1 MRNAGFQLVADLH
14 DKDSAL
20 ELCDLVFPLLRGA
33 VRIHIFELLRGDEED
48 IFRKDFLNIIILDG
62 HVFLCFFQSLVH
74 FLNHLFQSVHV
85 AVFFGDDFLPVPLV
99 HIDGMDVVCLL
110 IPADGVHIGIKTLA
124 VGKTVFFQSVP
135 FPFCKRMDDLGIFAL
150 YAADIEAYR
159 ALHAVQVIVQT
170 RGRLNEK
177 GSGHT
182 QKVQPLGEG
191 ALEEIFDGLD
201 GNLGIVKIQI
211 GMVIFRING
220 FAHKNPSFVFFSKA
234 KRQQMSILCRFEPL
248 QYMLAYQEKGVN
260 WKFQKIRAVFGKG
273 SAIIKILSFAWE
285 NEKMKRKH
293 SLKLVIVSL
302 AFLCW
307 LIPILLM
314 VAVMG
319 YYVLS
324 KQDDEQLERL
334 AEQMAA
340 SSRICQERL
349 DGAIANSRRISYD
362 KTVQQ
367 KYEQYQRG
375 ELSYAALYSEV
386 QYYLSVEYSRKKEA
400 AFALIMMNGKEKDES
415 FNVVN
420 SSAGGSYQGILE
432 FWEQDAELVKECAAK
447 LDTAI
452 GFVRNQGRLK
462 YQFDHIY
469 EEELALEDAR
479 IMALQ
484 SHINP
489 HFMNNTLEII
499 NWEARLAGNDKVSE
513 MISSLGTLL
522 DAALDRKKQ
531 PEVPLKEELTYV
543 KAYLFIMKERFGK
556 RLEVTLEIPEE
567 LYQEKVPRL
576 ILQPVIENAIAHG
589 VQVQGTGK
597 VRITGKNM

>member
-1 MRNAGFQLVADLH
+1 
-14 DKDSAL
+14 
-20 ELCDLVFPLLRGA
+20 
-33 VRIHIFELLRGDEED
+33 
-48 IFRKDFLNIIILDG
+48 
-62 HVFLCFFQSLVH
+62 
-74 FLNHLFQSVHV
+74 
-85 AVFFGDDFLPVPLV
+85 
-99 HIDGMDVVCLL
+99 
-110 IPADGVHIGIKTLA
+110 
-124 VGKTVFFQSVP
+124 
-135 FPFCKRMDDLGIFAL
+135 
-150 YAADIEAYR
+150 
-159 ALHAVQVIVQT
+159 
-170 RGRLNEK
+170 
-177 GSGHT
+177 
-182 QKVQPLGEG
+182 
-191 ALEEIFDGLD
+191 
-201 GNLGIVKIQI
+201 
-211 GMVIFRING
+211 
-220 FAHKNPSFVFFSKA
+220 
-234 KRQQMSILCRFEPL
+234 
-248 QYMLAYQEKGVN
+248 
-260 WKFQKIRAVFGKG
+260 
-273 SAIIKILSFAWE
+273 
-285 NEKMKRKH
+285 MKRKH

-334 AEQMAA
+334 AGQMAA

>member
-1 MRNAGFQLVADLH
+1 
-14 DKDSAL
+14 
-20 ELCDLVFPLLRGA
+20 
-33 VRIHIFELLRGDEED
+33 
-48 IFRKDFLNIIILDG
+48 
-62 HVFLCFFQSLVH
+62 
-74 FLNHLFQSVHV
+74 
-85 AVFFGDDFLPVPLV
+85 
-99 HIDGMDVVCLL
+99 
-110 IPADGVHIGIKTLA
+110 
-124 VGKTVFFQSVP
+124 
-135 FPFCKRMDDLGIFAL
+135 
-150 YAADIEAYR
+150 
-159 ALHAVQVIVQT
+159 
-170 RGRLNEK
+170 
-177 GSGHT
+177 
-182 QKVQPLGEG
+182 
-191 ALEEIFDGLD
+191 
-201 GNLGIVKIQI
+201 
-211 GMVIFRING
+211 
-220 FAHKNPSFVFFSKA
+220 
-234 KRQQMSILCRFEPL
+234 
-248 QYMLAYQEKGVN
+248 
-260 WKFQKIRAVFGKG
+260 
-273 SAIIKILSFAWE
+273 
-285 NEKMKRKH
+285 MKRKH

-324 KQDDEQLERL
+324 KHDDEQLERL

-452 GFVRNQGRLK
+452 GFVQNQGRLK

-469 EEELALEDAR
+469 EEELALKDAR
-479 IMALQ
+479 IMALPVPYQ
-484 SHINP
+484 SPFHEQYAGDHQLGGPSGRKRQGFGDDPFLRNP
-489 HFMNNTLEII
+489 SGCG
-499 NWEARLAGNDKVSE
+499 AGSE
-513 MISSLGTLL
+513 KTAGG
-522 DAALDRKKQ
+522 AA
-531 PEVPLKEELTYV
+531 
-543 KAYLFIMKERFGK
+543 
-556 RLEVTLEIPEE
+556 
-567 LYQEKVPRL
+567 
-576 ILQPVIENAIAHG
+576 
-589 VQVQGTGK
+589 
-597 VRITGKNM
+597 

>member
-1 MRNAGFQLVADLH
+1 
-14 DKDSAL
+14 
-20 ELCDLVFPLLRGA
+20 
-33 VRIHIFELLRGDEED
+33 
-48 IFRKDFLNIIILDG
+48 
-62 HVFLCFFQSLVH
+62 
-74 FLNHLFQSVHV
+74 
-85 AVFFGDDFLPVPLV
+85 
-99 HIDGMDVVCLL
+99 
-110 IPADGVHIGIKTLA
+110 
-124 VGKTVFFQSVP
+124 
-135 FPFCKRMDDLGIFAL
+135 
-150 YAADIEAYR
+150 
-159 ALHAVQVIVQT
+159 
-170 RGRLNEK
+170 
-177 GSGHT
+177 
-182 QKVQPLGEG
+182 
-191 ALEEIFDGLD
+191 
-201 GNLGIVKIQI
+201 
-211 GMVIFRING
+211 
-220 FAHKNPSFVFFSKA
+220 
-234 KRQQMSILCRFEPL
+234 
-248 QYMLAYQEKGVN
+248 
-260 WKFQKIRAVFGKG
+260 
-273 SAIIKILSFAWE
+273 
-285 NEKMKRKH
+285 MKKKH

-420 SSAGGSYQGILE
+420 SSAGGSYQGILD

-452 GFVRNQGRLK
+452 GFVQNQGRLYLVRNMMNSRFKSWGVIVLCLNKDYCFETLLSGQENVGLSVDLSGENVLSQGINGKLPELTWDSTGRYQVEKGKIYLTFRIKSSDYTLKTLMIHSREELPVPLYGYEYVVIGMLACLLPLCLLMFVVFRRQVNQPIRTLMESAGEIEKGNLGYQISEEAANREFQYLKEAFNQMSGRLK

-469 EEELALEDAR
+469 EEELALKDAR

-513 MISSLGTLL
+513 MIGSLGTLL

-597 VRITGKNM
+597 VRITGKKEQDFLILAVHNDGTMTEEDKARIERLLKPDYNTSRESSGNLGIANVNQRLRILYGEESGLSIFRRNDGVQAEIKILIR

>member
-1 MRNAGFQLVADLH
+1 
-14 DKDSAL
+14 
-20 ELCDLVFPLLRGA
+20 
-33 VRIHIFELLRGDEED
+33 
-48 IFRKDFLNIIILDG
+48 
-62 HVFLCFFQSLVH
+62 
-74 FLNHLFQSVHV
+74 
-85 AVFFGDDFLPVPLV
+85 
-99 HIDGMDVVCLL
+99 
-110 IPADGVHIGIKTLA
+110 
-124 VGKTVFFQSVP
+124 
-135 FPFCKRMDDLGIFAL
+135 
-150 YAADIEAYR
+150 
-159 ALHAVQVIVQT
+159 
-170 RGRLNEK
+170 
-177 GSGHT
+177 
-182 QKVQPLGEG
+182 
-191 ALEEIFDGLD
+191 
-201 GNLGIVKIQI
+201 
-211 GMVIFRING
+211 
-220 FAHKNPSFVFFSKA
+220 
-234 KRQQMSILCRFEPL
+234 
-248 QYMLAYQEKGVN
+248 
-260 WKFQKIRAVFGKG
+260 
-273 SAIIKILSFAWE
+273 
-285 NEKMKRKH
+285 MKRKH

-375 ELSYAALYSEV
+375 ELSY
-386 QYYLSVEYSRKKEA
+386 
-400 AFALIMMNGKEKDES
+400 
-415 FNVVN
+415 
-420 SSAGGSYQGILE
+420 
-432 FWEQDAELVKECAAK
+432 
-447 LDTAI
+447 TAI
-452 GFVRNQGRLK
+452 GFVQNQGRLK

-469 EEELALEDAR
+469 EEELDLKDAR

-576 ILQPVIENAIAHG
+576 IPQPVIENAIAHG

>member
-1 MRNAGFQLVADLH
+1 
-14 DKDSAL
+14 
-20 ELCDLVFPLLRGA
+20 
-33 VRIHIFELLRGDEED
+33 
-48 IFRKDFLNIIILDG
+48 
-62 HVFLCFFQSLVH
+62 
-74 FLNHLFQSVHV
+74 
-85 AVFFGDDFLPVPLV
+85 
-99 HIDGMDVVCLL
+99 
-110 IPADGVHIGIKTLA
+110 
-124 VGKTVFFQSVP
+124 
-135 FPFCKRMDDLGIFAL
+135 
-150 YAADIEAYR
+150 
-159 ALHAVQVIVQT
+159 
-170 RGRLNEK
+170 
-177 GSGHT
+177 
-182 QKVQPLGEG
+182 
-191 ALEEIFDGLD
+191 
-201 GNLGIVKIQI
+201 
-211 GMVIFRING
+211 
-220 FAHKNPSFVFFSKA
+220 
-234 KRQQMSILCRFEPL
+234 
-248 QYMLAYQEKGVN
+248 
-260 WKFQKIRAVFGKG
+260 
-273 SAIIKILSFAWE
+273 
-285 NEKMKRKH
+285 MKRKH

-420 SSAGGSYQGILE
+420 SSAGGSYQGILD

-452 GFVRNQGRLK
+452 GFVQNQGRLYLVRNMMNSRFKSWGVIVLCLNKDYCFETLLSGQENVGLSVDLSGENVLSQGISGKLPELTWDSTGRYQVEKGKIYLTFRIKSSDYTLKTLMIHSREELPVPLYGYEYVVIGMLACLLPLCLLMFVVFRRQVNQPIRTLMESAGEIEKGNLGYQISEEAANREFQYLKEAFNQMSGRLK

-469 EEELALEDAR
+469 EEELALELT
-479 IMALQ
+479 I
-484 SHINP
+484 
-489 HFMNNTLEII
+489 
-499 NWEARLAGNDKVSE
+499 
-513 MISSLGTLL
+513 
-522 DAALDRKKQ
+522 Q
-531 PEVPLKEELTYV
+531 PEDWKGTVQWSTSDQYV
-543 KAYLFIMKERFGK
+543 AWVDQAGK
-556 RLEVTLEIPEE
+556 ITCMGGGQCTITAAV
-567 LYQEKVPRL
+567 
-576 ILQPVIENAIAHG
+576 G
-589 VQVQGTGK
+589 DVQVTCRVLCHGAQADRTKVDTWIAEQTKSDEDEKNEPTQEGNTDDSAKEPLTLNISDMTLMRPGDAYNLVADGGGGHYTWTSGNPSVADVNDGGVVTAVGNGTTT
-597 VRITGKNM
+597 ITCTGENGETATCRVHVTYG

>member
-1 MRNAGFQLVADLH
+1 
-14 DKDSAL
+14 
-20 ELCDLVFPLLRGA
+20 
-33 VRIHIFELLRGDEED
+33 
-48 IFRKDFLNIIILDG
+48 
-62 HVFLCFFQSLVH
+62 
-74 FLNHLFQSVHV
+74 
-85 AVFFGDDFLPVPLV
+85 
-99 HIDGMDVVCLL
+99 
-110 IPADGVHIGIKTLA
+110 
-124 VGKTVFFQSVP
+124 
-135 FPFCKRMDDLGIFAL
+135 
-150 YAADIEAYR
+150 
-159 ALHAVQVIVQT
+159 
-170 RGRLNEK
+170 
-177 GSGHT
+177 
-182 QKVQPLGEG
+182 
-191 ALEEIFDGLD
+191 
-201 GNLGIVKIQI
+201 
-211 GMVIFRING
+211 
-220 FAHKNPSFVFFSKA
+220 
-234 KRQQMSILCRFEPL
+234 
-248 QYMLAYQEKGVN
+248 
-260 WKFQKIRAVFGKG
+260 
-273 SAIIKILSFAWE
+273 
-285 NEKMKRKH
+285 MKRKH

-452 GFVRNQGRLK
+452 GFVQNQGRLYLVRNMMNSRFK
-462 YQFDHIY
+462 SWGVIVLCLNKDYCFETLLSGQENIGLSVDLSGENVLSQGISGKLPELTWDPTGRYQVEKGKIY
-469 EEELALEDAR
+469 LTFRIKSSDYTLKTLMIHSREELPVPLYGYEYVVIGMLACLLPLCLLMFVVFRRQVNQPIRTLMESAGEIEKGNLGYQISEEAAYMEGCTAIKIFFKV
-479 IMALQ
+479 IMPLTKPSFATVGIFSFIWSYNDLFTQ
-484 SHINP
+484 QFFLRNKEQYAI
-489 HFMNNTLEII
+489 TRLLLEISSREGTNYGLMAAVVSLI
-499 NWEARLAGNDKVSE
+499 VVPMLIVYACLQKYIIKGMTAG
-513 MISSLGTLL
+513 
-522 DAALDRKKQ
+522 ALK
-531 PEVPLKEELTYV
+531 
-543 KAYLFIMKERFGK
+543 G
-556 RLEVTLEIPEE
+556 
-567 LYQEKVPRL
+567 
-576 ILQPVIENAIAHG
+576 
-589 VQVQGTGK
+589 
-597 VRITGKNM
+597 

>member
-1 MRNAGFQLVADLH
+1 
-14 DKDSAL
+14 
-20 ELCDLVFPLLRGA
+20 
-33 VRIHIFELLRGDEED
+33 
-48 IFRKDFLNIIILDG
+48 
-62 HVFLCFFQSLVH
+62 
-74 FLNHLFQSVHV
+74 
-85 AVFFGDDFLPVPLV
+85 
-99 HIDGMDVVCLL
+99 
-110 IPADGVHIGIKTLA
+110 
-124 VGKTVFFQSVP
+124 
-135 FPFCKRMDDLGIFAL
+135 
-150 YAADIEAYR
+150 
-159 ALHAVQVIVQT
+159 
-170 RGRLNEK
+170 
-177 GSGHT
+177 
-182 QKVQPLGEG
+182 
-191 ALEEIFDGLD
+191 
-201 GNLGIVKIQI
+201 
-211 GMVIFRING
+211 
-220 FAHKNPSFVFFSKA
+220 
-234 KRQQMSILCRFEPL
+234 
-248 QYMLAYQEKGVN
+248 
-260 WKFQKIRAVFGKG
+260 
-273 SAIIKILSFAWE
+273 
-285 NEKMKRKH
+285 MKRKH

-452 GFVRNQGRLK
+452 GFVQNQGRLK

-469 EEELALEDAR
+469 EEELALKDAR

-513 MISSLGTLL
+513 MISSLGILL

-597 VRITGKNM
+597 VRITGKKEQDFLILAVHNDGTMTEEDEARIERLLKPDYNTSRESSGNLGIANVNQRLRILYGEESGLSIFEKNDGVQAEIKILIR

>member
-1 MRNAGFQLVADLH
+1 
-14 DKDSAL
+14 
-20 ELCDLVFPLLRGA
+20 
-33 VRIHIFELLRGDEED
+33 
-48 IFRKDFLNIIILDG
+48 
-62 HVFLCFFQSLVH
+62 
-74 FLNHLFQSVHV
+74 
-85 AVFFGDDFLPVPLV
+85 
-99 HIDGMDVVCLL
+99 
-110 IPADGVHIGIKTLA
+110 
-124 VGKTVFFQSVP
+124 
-135 FPFCKRMDDLGIFAL
+135 
-150 YAADIEAYR
+150 
-159 ALHAVQVIVQT
+159 
-170 RGRLNEK
+170 
-177 GSGHT
+177 
-182 QKVQPLGEG
+182 
-191 ALEEIFDGLD
+191 
-201 GNLGIVKIQI
+201 
-211 GMVIFRING
+211 
-220 FAHKNPSFVFFSKA
+220 
-234 KRQQMSILCRFEPL
+234 
-248 QYMLAYQEKGVN
+248 
-260 WKFQKIRAVFGKG
+260 
-273 SAIIKILSFAWE
+273 
-285 NEKMKRKH
+285 MKKKH

-420 SSAGGSYQGILE
+420 SSAGGSYQGILD

-452 GFVRNQGRLK
+452 GFVQNQGRLYLVRNMMNSRFKSWGVIVLCLNKDYCFETLLSGQENVGLSVDLSGENVPSQGISGKLPELTWDSTGRYQVEKGKIYLTFRIKSSDYTLKTLMIHSREELPVPLYGYEYVVIGMLACLLPLCLLMFVVFRRQVNQPIRTLMESAGEIEKGNLGYQISEEAANREFQYLKEAFNQMSGRLK

-469 EEELALEDAR
+469 EEELALKDAR

-556 RLEVTLEIPEE
+556 RLEVTLKIPEE
-567 LYQEKVPRL
+567 LYQKKVPRL

>member
-1 MRNAGFQLVADLH
+1 M
-14 DKDSAL
+14 
-20 ELCDLVFPLLRGA
+20 P
-33 VRIHIFELLRGDEED
+33 RIS
-48 IFRKDFLNIIILDG
+48 K
-62 HVFLCFFQSLVH
+62 
-74 FLNHLFQSVHV
+74 
-85 AVFFGDDFLPVPLV
+85 
-99 HIDGMDVVCLL
+99 
-110 IPADGVHIGIKTLA
+110 
-124 VGKTVFFQSVP
+124 
-135 FPFCKRMDDLGIFAL
+135 
-150 YAADIEAYR
+150 AYR

-234 KRQQMSILCRFEPL
+234 KRQQTCILCRFEPL

-260 WKFQKIRAVFGKG
+260 WKFQKMRAVFGKG

-285 NEKMKRKH
+285 NEKMKKKH

-415 FNVVN
+415 FIVSNAVQYMQEHFREKITLPEVAEKIYVSQWHLSKLLNRYMGKNFSEVLN
-420 SSAGGSYQGILE
+420 SIRIEKAKELMKDPSLRLADIAEMVGFLDVAHFSRVFKKLTGVSAGEY
-432 FWEQDAELVKECAAK
+432 
-447 LDTAI
+447 
-452 GFVRNQGRLK
+452 RN
-462 YQFDHIY
+462 
-469 EEELALEDAR
+469 
-479 IMALQ
+479 
-484 SHINP
+484 
-489 HFMNNTLEII
+489 
-499 NWEARLAGNDKVSE
+499 
-513 MISSLGTLL
+513 
-522 DAALDRKKQ
+522 
-531 PEVPLKEELTYV
+531 
-543 KAYLFIMKERFGK
+543 YL
-556 RLEVTLEIPEE
+556 
-567 LYQEKVPRL
+567 
-576 ILQPVIENAIAHG
+576 
-589 VQVQGTGK
+589 
-597 VRITGKNM
+597 

>member
-1 MRNAGFQLVADLH
+1 
-14 DKDSAL
+14 
-20 ELCDLVFPLLRGA
+20 
-33 VRIHIFELLRGDEED
+33 
-48 IFRKDFLNIIILDG
+48 
-62 HVFLCFFQSLVH
+62 
-74 FLNHLFQSVHV
+74 
-85 AVFFGDDFLPVPLV
+85 
-99 HIDGMDVVCLL
+99 
-110 IPADGVHIGIKTLA
+110 
-124 VGKTVFFQSVP
+124 
-135 FPFCKRMDDLGIFAL
+135 
-150 YAADIEAYR
+150 
-159 ALHAVQVIVQT
+159 
-170 RGRLNEK
+170 
-177 GSGHT
+177 
-182 QKVQPLGEG
+182 
-191 ALEEIFDGLD
+191 
-201 GNLGIVKIQI
+201 
-211 GMVIFRING
+211 
-220 FAHKNPSFVFFSKA
+220 
-234 KRQQMSILCRFEPL
+234 
-248 QYMLAYQEKGVN
+248 
-260 WKFQKIRAVFGKG
+260 
-273 SAIIKILSFAWE
+273 
-285 NEKMKRKH
+285 MKRKH

-452 GFVRNQGRLK
+452 GFVQNQGRLK

-469 EEELALEDAR
+469 EEELALKDAR

-597 VRITGKNM
+597 VRITGKKEQDFLILAVHNDGTMTEEDEARIERLLKPDYNTSRESSGNLGIANVNQRLRILYGEESGLSIFEKNDGVQAEIKILIR

>member
-1 MRNAGFQLVADLH
+1 
-14 DKDSAL
+14 
-20 ELCDLVFPLLRGA
+20 
-33 VRIHIFELLRGDEED
+33 
-48 IFRKDFLNIIILDG
+48 
-62 HVFLCFFQSLVH
+62 
-74 FLNHLFQSVHV
+74 
-85 AVFFGDDFLPVPLV
+85 
-99 HIDGMDVVCLL
+99 
-110 IPADGVHIGIKTLA
+110 
-124 VGKTVFFQSVP
+124 
-135 FPFCKRMDDLGIFAL
+135 
-150 YAADIEAYR
+150 
-159 ALHAVQVIVQT
+159 
-170 RGRLNEK
+170 
-177 GSGHT
+177 
-182 QKVQPLGEG
+182 
-191 ALEEIFDGLD
+191 
-201 GNLGIVKIQI
+201 
-211 GMVIFRING
+211 
-220 FAHKNPSFVFFSKA
+220 
-234 KRQQMSILCRFEPL
+234 
-248 QYMLAYQEKGVN
+248 
-260 WKFQKIRAVFGKG
+260 
-273 SAIIKILSFAWE
+273 
-285 NEKMKRKH
+285 MKRKH

-452 GFVRNQGRLK
+452 GFVQNQGRLK

-469 EEELALEDAR
+469 EEELDLKDAR

-499 NWEARLAGNDKVSE
+499 NCEARLAGNDKVSE

-543 KAYLFIMKERFGK
+543 TAYLFIMKERFGK

>member
-1 MRNAGFQLVADLH
+1 
-14 DKDSAL
+14 
-20 ELCDLVFPLLRGA
+20 
-33 VRIHIFELLRGDEED
+33 
-48 IFRKDFLNIIILDG
+48 
-62 HVFLCFFQSLVH
+62 
-74 FLNHLFQSVHV
+74 
-85 AVFFGDDFLPVPLV
+85 
-99 HIDGMDVVCLL
+99 
-110 IPADGVHIGIKTLA
+110 
-124 VGKTVFFQSVP
+124 
-135 FPFCKRMDDLGIFAL
+135 
-150 YAADIEAYR
+150 
-159 ALHAVQVIVQT
+159 
-170 RGRLNEK
+170 
-177 GSGHT
+177 
-182 QKVQPLGEG
+182 
-191 ALEEIFDGLD
+191 
-201 GNLGIVKIQI
+201 
-211 GMVIFRING
+211 
-220 FAHKNPSFVFFSKA
+220 
-234 KRQQMSILCRFEPL
+234 
-248 QYMLAYQEKGVN
+248 
-260 WKFQKIRAVFGKG
+260 
-273 SAIIKILSFAWE
+273 
-285 NEKMKRKH
+285 MKKKH

-307 LIPILLM
+307 MIPILLM

-420 SSAGGSYQGILE
+420 SSAGGSYQGILD

-452 GFVRNQGRLK
+452 GFVQNQGRLK

-469 EEELALEDAR
+469 EEELALKDAR

-484 SHINP
+484 SHSNP

-499 NWEARLAGNDKVSE
+499 NWEARLAENDKVSE

-597 VRITGKNM
+597 VRITGKKEQDFLILAVHNDGTMTEEDEARIERLLKPDYNTSRESSGNLGIANVNQRLRILYGEESGLSIFRRNDGVQAEIKILIR

>member
-1 MRNAGFQLVADLH
+1 
-14 DKDSAL
+14 
-20 ELCDLVFPLLRGA
+20 
-33 VRIHIFELLRGDEED
+33 
-48 IFRKDFLNIIILDG
+48 
-62 HVFLCFFQSLVH
+62 
-74 FLNHLFQSVHV
+74 
-85 AVFFGDDFLPVPLV
+85 
-99 HIDGMDVVCLL
+99 
-110 IPADGVHIGIKTLA
+110 
-124 VGKTVFFQSVP
+124 
-135 FPFCKRMDDLGIFAL
+135 
-150 YAADIEAYR
+150 
-159 ALHAVQVIVQT
+159 
-170 RGRLNEK
+170 
-177 GSGHT
+177 
-182 QKVQPLGEG
+182 
-191 ALEEIFDGLD
+191 
-201 GNLGIVKIQI
+201 
-211 GMVIFRING
+211 
-220 FAHKNPSFVFFSKA
+220 
-234 KRQQMSILCRFEPL
+234 
-248 QYMLAYQEKGVN
+248 
-260 WKFQKIRAVFGKG
+260 
-273 SAIIKILSFAWE
+273 
-285 NEKMKRKH
+285 MKKKH

-432 FWEQDAELVKECAAK
+432 FWEQDAELVKEGAAK

-452 GFVRNQGRLK
+452 GFVQNQGRLK

-469 EEELALEDAR
+469 EEELALKDA
-479 IMALQ
+479 I
-484 SHINP
+484 
-489 HFMNNTLEII
+489 
-499 NWEARLAGNDKVSE
+499 ARLDERQRNILALRFCQGKTQMEVSSE
-513 MISSLGTLL
+513 IGISQAQVS
-522 DAALDRKKQ
+522 
-531 PEVPLKEELTYV
+531 
-543 KAYLFIMKERFGK
+543 
-556 RLEVTLEIPEE
+556 RLEKGAIGEI
-567 LYQEKVPRL
+567 K
-576 ILQPVIENAIAHG
+576 
-589 VQVQGTGK
+589 
-597 VRITGKNM
+597 KNL

>member
-1 MRNAGFQLVADLH
+1 
-14 DKDSAL
+14 
-20 ELCDLVFPLLRGA
+20 
-33 VRIHIFELLRGDEED
+33 
-48 IFRKDFLNIIILDG
+48 
-62 HVFLCFFQSLVH
+62 
-74 FLNHLFQSVHV
+74 
-85 AVFFGDDFLPVPLV
+85 
-99 HIDGMDVVCLL
+99 
-110 IPADGVHIGIKTLA
+110 
-124 VGKTVFFQSVP
+124 
-135 FPFCKRMDDLGIFAL
+135 
-150 YAADIEAYR
+150 
-159 ALHAVQVIVQT
+159 
-170 RGRLNEK
+170 
-177 GSGHT
+177 
-182 QKVQPLGEG
+182 
-191 ALEEIFDGLD
+191 
-201 GNLGIVKIQI
+201 
-211 GMVIFRING
+211 
-220 FAHKNPSFVFFSKA
+220 
-234 KRQQMSILCRFEPL
+234 
-248 QYMLAYQEKGVN
+248 
-260 WKFQKIRAVFGKG
+260 
-273 SAIIKILSFAWE
+273 
-285 NEKMKRKH
+285 MKRKH

-452 GFVRNQGRLK
+452 GFVQNQGRLK

-469 EEELALEDAR
+469 EEELALKDAR

-499 NWEARLAGNDKVSE
+499 NWEARLAENDKVSE

-597 VRITGKNM
+597 VRITGKKEQDFLILAVHNDGTMTEEDEARIERLLKPDYNTSRESSGNLGIANVNQRLRILYGEESGLSIFEKNDGVQAEIKILIR

>member
-1 MRNAGFQLVADLH
+1 
-14 DKDSAL
+14 
-20 ELCDLVFPLLRGA
+20 
-33 VRIHIFELLRGDEED
+33 
-48 IFRKDFLNIIILDG
+48 
-62 HVFLCFFQSLVH
+62 
-74 FLNHLFQSVHV
+74 
-85 AVFFGDDFLPVPLV
+85 
-99 HIDGMDVVCLL
+99 
-110 IPADGVHIGIKTLA
+110 
-124 VGKTVFFQSVP
+124 
-135 FPFCKRMDDLGIFAL
+135 MDDLGIFAL

>member
-1 MRNAGFQLVADLH
+1 
-14 DKDSAL
+14 
-20 ELCDLVFPLLRGA
+20 
-33 VRIHIFELLRGDEED
+33 
-48 IFRKDFLNIIILDG
+48 
-62 HVFLCFFQSLVH
+62 
-74 FLNHLFQSVHV
+74 
-85 AVFFGDDFLPVPLV
+85 
-99 HIDGMDVVCLL
+99 
-110 IPADGVHIGIKTLA
+110 
-124 VGKTVFFQSVP
+124 
-135 FPFCKRMDDLGIFAL
+135 
-150 YAADIEAYR
+150 
-159 ALHAVQVIVQT
+159 
-170 RGRLNEK
+170 
-177 GSGHT
+177 
-182 QKVQPLGEG
+182 
-191 ALEEIFDGLD
+191 
-201 GNLGIVKIQI
+201 
-211 GMVIFRING
+211 
-220 FAHKNPSFVFFSKA
+220 
-234 KRQQMSILCRFEPL
+234 
-248 QYMLAYQEKGVN
+248 
-260 WKFQKIRAVFGKG
+260 
-273 SAIIKILSFAWE
+273 
-285 NEKMKRKH
+285 MKRKH

-375 ELSYAALYSEV
+375 ELSYADLYSEV

-452 GFVRNQGRLK
+452 GFVQNQGRLK

-469 EEELALEDAR
+469 EEELALKDAR

-597 VRITGKNM
+597 VRITGKKEQDFLILAVHNDGTMTEEDEARIERLLKPDYNTSRESSGNLGIANVNQRLRILYGEESGLSIFEKNDGVQAKIKILIR